1 MRLWDANWMQVE
13 EYLQSDDRVLMPL
26 GSTEQHG
33 YLSLGVDAILCERAA
48 VEAAAPEGVPVL
60 PALPFGLTP
69 TFTAFPGTITLRVD
83 TYMSL
88 IRDVLDGLR
97 DQGFRRILLVN
108 GHGGNA
114 PAANLAQEWVAANP
128 QCEVLFHGW
137 LIDPAVWGLAGSID
151 EVSHASWVENF
162 PAVRL
167 PGVEIPGGRK
177 PLVDAAALAA
187 ADPAGVREL
196 LDDGPGGGPYQRP
209 DHDTERVWAAAV
221 EALRTKLTSGWRAG
235 ARVAMA

>member
-1 MRLWDANWMQVE
+1 MRLWDANWMQIE
-13 EYLQSDDRVLMPL
+13 EYLRRDDRVLVPL

-48 VEAAAPEGVPVL
+48 VEAAEPEGVPVL

-69 TFTAFPGTITLRVD
+69 TFTAYPGTINLRMS
-83 TYMSL
+83 TYL
-88 IRDVLDGLR
+88 ALVEDLLDSLR

-114 PAANLAQEWVAANP
+114 PAGNLAQEWVGRNDG
-128 QCEVLFHGW
+128 CEVQFHGW
-137 LIDPAVWGLAGSID
+137 LIDPEVWGLAASID

-167 PGVEIPGGRK
+167 PGVEIPSGRK
-177 PLVDAAALAA
+177 PVVDPAALQAS
-187 ADPAGVREL
+187 DPAGVRAL
-196 LDDGPGGGPYQRP
+196 LGDGPGGGPYQR
-209 DHDTERVWAAAV
+209 DDADGARVWEAAV
-221 EALRTKLTSGWRAG
+221 TLLRQRIASGWRSTDTKEG
-235 ARVAMA
+235 